1 MTEDAGALRLDK
13 WLFFARVFKSRAIA
27 VERIE
32 AGGVRVNDQSCKKPG
47 KLVRPGDRV
56 TVSAHGQIRALEV
69 TALGQRR
76 GPATEAQGLYQDL
89 DAEGGGT
96 GV

>member
-32 AGGVRVNDQSCKKPG
+32 AGGVRVNDQPCNKPG
-47 KLVRPGDRV
+47 KLVRPGDRIV
-56 TVSAHGQIRALEV
+56 VSAFGHVRALEV
-69 TALGQRR
+69 AALGHRR
-76 GPATEAQGLYQDL
+76 GPATEAQGLYLDL
-89 DAEGGGT
+89 DEQA
-96 GV
+96 

>member
-1 MTEDAGALRLDK
+1 MTDSPDGLRLDK

-32 AGGVRVNDQSCKKPG
+32 GGGVRVNDQPCNKPG
-47 KLVRPGDRV
+47 KLVRPGYRV
-56 TVSAHGQIRALEV
+56 VVSAFGQVRALEI

-76 GPATEAQGLYQDL
+76 GPATEAQALYHDL
-89 DAEGGGT
+89 DEPA
-96 GV
+96 

>member
-1 MTEDAGALRLDK
+1 MTDGPDCVRLDK

-32 AGGVRVNDQSCKKPG
+32 AGGVRVNDQPCKKPG
-47 KLVRPGDRV
+47 KLVRHGDRIV
-56 TVSAHGQIRALEV
+56 VSAFGHVRAMEI

-76 GPATEAQGLYQDL
+76 GPATEAQALYHDL
-89 DAEGGGT
+89 DT
-96 GV
+96 DV